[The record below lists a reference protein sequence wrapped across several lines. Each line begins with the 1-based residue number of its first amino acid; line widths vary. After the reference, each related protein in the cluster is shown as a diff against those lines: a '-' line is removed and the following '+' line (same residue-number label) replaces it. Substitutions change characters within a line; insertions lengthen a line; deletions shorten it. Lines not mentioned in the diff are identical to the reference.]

1 MSIGQSTIVA
11 GSTEEKIIFADEKP
25 FRFIDRDDL
34 LGRSTGLL
42 RIQAISF

>member
-1 MSIGQSTIVA
+1 MSIGQSTIGT

-34 LGRSTGLL
+34 LGRSTG
-42 RIQAISF
+42 S